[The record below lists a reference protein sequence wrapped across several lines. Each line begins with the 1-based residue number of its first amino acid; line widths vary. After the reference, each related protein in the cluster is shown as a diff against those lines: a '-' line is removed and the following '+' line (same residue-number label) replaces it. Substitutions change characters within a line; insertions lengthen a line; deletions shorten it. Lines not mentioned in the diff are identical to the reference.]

1 MTTDYKKWVRWNKVC
16 RLICWT
22 LEILVVFAFIA
33 LCATIGDKNIE
44 IKHQKQIIEQYE
56 NRYGNIR

>member
-16 RLICWT
+16 KAICWG

-33 LCATIGDKNIE
+33 MAATIGDKNRE
-44 IKHQKQIIEQYE
+44 IKKLEKQIEQYE
-56 NRYGNIR
+56 RIR

>member
-16 RLICWT
+16 KAICWG

-33 LCATIGDKNIE
+33 MAATIGDKNRE
-44 IKHQKQIIEQYE
+44 IKKLEKQIEQYE
-56 NRYGNIR
+56 HIR